1 MLSEVSMTEALNHW
15 SHPER
20 VVLAVSTD
28 GKHHNIIAL
37 GWKMKTS
44 HSPPMVAISVG
55 KTRHSHKL
63 ISQVGEFV
71 LAIPGEDLWR
81 AVLVCGTTSGR
92 NVDKFKETGLTP
104 RPAKIVKPPLIE
116 ECIANIEC
124 KVTGRLDTGDH
135 TIYAGQAVCCWVS
148 DDRRRNLLT
157 IGRER
162 GYRSLGGGSGY
173 RFGVIKKR

>member
-1 MLSEVSMTEALNHW
+1 MLSEVSMSETLARWN
-15 SHPER
+15 HPER

-28 GKHHNIIAL
+28 GERHDIIAL
-37 GWKMKTS
+37 GWKMRTS
-44 HSPPMVAISVG
+44 HSPPMIAISVG

-63 ISQVGEFV
+63 ISQGGEFV

-81 AVLVCGTTSGR
+81 AVLICGTTSGR
-92 NVDKFKETGLTP
+92 DIDKFKETGLTP
-104 RPAKIVKPPLIE
+104 KPAKMVKPPLIE
-116 ECIANIEC
+116 ECIANIEY

-135 TIYAGQAVCCWVS
+135 TIFAGEALCCWVS

-157 IGRER
+157 VGRER

-173 RFGVIKKR
+173 SFGVIKKR